1 MMKIGKV
8 SEAVLNRSVL
18 KEIKYKNECL
28 ENGPGSGCDASVI
41 KIGGEYAAVSSNP
54 VTVSCGL
61 EAYIGISRVI
71 NDIAAK
77 GAAPVAVTA
86 VILVPA
92 DYDEYE
98 IKLIMRRINEC
109 CAENEV
115 LLAGGHTE
123 VTPLVNAPCVT
134 FTCIGNAGR
143 HVPSVRPGQDV
154 IMTDVAA
161 VEGAYILTNY
171 FKDDILKKYSL
182 SYYDKCCV
190 EKNSLF
196 NWKTALTAIEC
207 GVSYVHNL
215 STGGVLNGLWEL
227 ASFGNVGLDIDFKK
241 IPVKQEIIEVC
252 ELFDLNPYQL
262 ASGGSF
268 LMTSD
273 SSYDIVNVLKKCGIM
288 ACRIGVTTDSS
299 DRILRNEDEIRYLDT
314 PKTDEIFK
322 VL

>member
-1 MMKIGKV
+1 MMKSGKV

-28 ENGPGSGCDASVI
+28 ENAPGSGCDASVI
-41 KIGGEYAAVSSNP
+41 RLDGGYAAVSSNP

-61 EAYIGISRVI
+61 EAYIGMSRVI
-71 NDIAAK
+71 NDVAVK
-77 GAAPVAVTA
+77 GAKPVAVTA

-92 DYDEYE
+92 DYDERE
-98 IKLIMRRINEC
+98 LKGIMRQINEC
-109 CAENEV
+109 CTENDV
-115 LLAGGHTE
+115 VLAGGHTE
-123 VTPLVNAPCVT
+123 ITQLVNAPCVT
-134 FTCIGNAGR
+134 FTCIGTGSR
-143 HVPSVRPGQDV
+143 RRPSVHPGQDV

-161 VEGAYILTNY
+161 IEGSYILTNY
-171 FKDDILKKYSL
+171 FKDEILKKYSQ

-190 EKNSLF
+190 GKDRLF
-196 NWKTALTAIEC
+196 NWRTALTAIGC
-207 GVSYVHNL
+207 GASYVHNL

-268 LMTSD
+268 LMTGD
-273 SSYDIVNVLKKCGIM
+273 STQDIAGVLKKSGIM
-288 ACRIGVTTDSS
+288 ACRIGITTDSR
-299 DRILRNEDEIRYLDT
+299 DRILRNEEEIRYLDT